1 MLSQSEGQILIDVM
15 NDHGLEQMVHFPT
28 REKNT
33 LDLIL
38 TTLPGQFQD
47 VHSPDKLS
55 DHDIV
60 SGTLKI
66 FIPPIKKPRRKV
78 YLYQKGDYES
88 MRKDT
93 LEFAKEKYFNGH
105 SDNRSVQENFD
116 LLTSFIQD
124 SADKHIPSKTSR
136 SVSPI
141 PWITPEIRRKI
152 RRKNK
157 THAKAKKT
165 GSSKLRSKFE
175 TLRREIKADVRNQH
189 DLYVNNLVGDVKAN
203 PRDFYRY
210 INSQK
215 KDTQGIPPLK
225 RTNGKGVA
233 QSDLEKA
240 EEFNGQ
246 FTDVFS
252 KNEHTQVP
260 LLDRSA
266 PFMNDIAVSK
276 DGVIKL
282 LKGLNPSKALGPDEL
297 HPRVLKELAT
307 ELSPV
312 FAHLFQQSIDTGEI
326 PKEWS
331 LANICPL
338 FKKSDRSLA
347 CNYRPVFLTCVPCKL
362 LEHIVCSNIMAHLD
376 EYKLLSDRQ
385 HAFRKGHSCET
396 QLTTVINDWAKILD
410 NSGQVD
416 TFIMDFEKALDTPPH
431 ELLKSK
437 LFSYGIGGKTL
448 KWIDSFLCFRQQRV
462 VVNGVK
468 SDWAPVL
475 PGVPQGTVLG
485 PLLFSLYINDISSD
499 IESEIRLF
507 ADDCVC
513 YREIKDEKDTMKL
526 QRDIDRLGSWARKW
540 GMRFQPVKCNMMQLT
555 RKRIKKIHASYTLKG
570 TNLENVE
577 SIKYL
582 GVTITSDLRWNTHVS
597 NVCTKANR
605 TLGFLRRNL
614 YSCPQEVKE
623 AAYKGLVRPVL
634 DYGSSVWDP
643 SGVVL
648 QEELESVQKRAARFV
663 TGNYNYETGSMTGIL
678 GQLKWESLKKRRK
691 DNRLIL
697 LYKGLKGKASVP
709 TDDLIPKTRRCRNQY
724 SMAFQT
730 PIANTDVYKGSFFP
744 QTIRDW
750 NALPDSLISSA
761 EDAEDCVAK
770 FTSPV
775 RARD

>member
-1 MLSQSEGQILIDVM
+1 MICLTCTQAELIDFVATC
-15 NDHGLEQMVHFPT
+15 P
-28 REKNT
+28 
-33 LDLIL
+33 
-38 TTLPGQFQD
+38 
-47 VHSPDKLS
+47 
-55 DHDIV
+55 
-60 SGTLKI
+60 
-66 FIPPIKKPRRKV
+66 
-78 YLYQKGDYES
+78 
-88 MRKDT
+88 
-93 LEFAKEKYFNGH
+93 
-105 SDNRSVQENFD
+105 
-116 LLTSFIQD
+116 
-124 SADKHIPSKTSR
+124 SAYI
-136 SVSPI
+136 
-141 PWITPEIRRKI
+141 
-152 RRKNK
+152 
-157 THAKAKKT
+157 
-165 GSSKLRSKFE
+165 
-175 TLRREIKADVRNQH
+175 
-189 DLYVNNLVGDVKAN
+189 KAN

-225 RTNGKGVA
+225 RKNGKGVA

-246 FTDVFS
+246 FTDVFN

-260 LLDRSA
+260 FLDRSA
-266 PFMNDIAVSK
+266 PFMNDIVISK
-276 DGVIKL
+276 EGVIKL

-297 HPRVLKELAT
+297 HPRVIKELAT
-307 ELSPV
+307 ELGPV
-312 FAHLFQQSIDTGEI
+312 FAHLFQQSMDTGEI

-331 LANICPL
+331 LANICRL
-338 FKKSDRSLA
+338 FKKTDRSLA
-347 CNYRPVFLTCVPCKL
+347 CNYRPVSLTRVPCKL
-362 LEHIVCSNIMAHLD
+362 LEHIVCSNIIYLD

-396 QLTTVINDWAKILD
+396 QLTMVINDWAKILD
-410 NSGQVD
+410 NRGQVD
-416 TFIMDFEKALDTPPH
+416 TFILDFEKAFDTPPH

-437 LFSYGIGGKTL
+437 LFSYGIDGKIL
-448 KWIDSFLCFRQQRV
+448 KWIDSFLCFRKQRV
-462 VVNGVK
+462 VVNGVN

-475 PGVPQGTVLG
+475 SGVPQGTVLG

-499 IESEIRLF
+499 TESEIRLF

-513 YREIKDEKDTMKL
+513 YREIKDEEDTIKL

-540 GMRFQPVKCNMMQLT
+540 DMRFQPVKCNMMQLT
-555 RKRIKKIHASYTLKG
+555 RKLQRDIDRLGSWARKWDMRFQPVKCNMMQLTRRRIKKIHASYTLEG
-570 TNLENVE
+570 TDLENVE

-597 NVCTKANR
+597 YVCTKANR

-643 SGVVL
+643 PGVVL

-697 LYKGLKGKASVP
+697 LYKGLKGKASIP
-709 TDDLIPKTRRCRNQY
+709 TDDLIPKTRCCRNQH

-770 FTSPV
+770 FISLV